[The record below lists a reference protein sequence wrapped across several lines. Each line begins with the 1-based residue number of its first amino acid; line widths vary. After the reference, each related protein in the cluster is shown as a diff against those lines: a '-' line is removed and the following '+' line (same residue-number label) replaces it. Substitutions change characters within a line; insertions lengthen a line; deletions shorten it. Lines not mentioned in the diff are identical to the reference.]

1 MDKHLEDELEEI
13 VIHAGDIIIDHI
25 TGYVG
30 IILNRTRRIDIVED
44 DIYFWEIKWTS
55 NFTNKRE
62 RGGAKE
68 FLNISGFLEE
78 ATLKLS
84 ILIGAVELHS
94 THGDNSEK

>member
-1 MDKHLEDELEEI
+1 MDKHFEDELEEI

-30 IILNRTRRIDIVED
+30 IILNRTRRIDIIDD

-55 NFTNKRE
+55 NFANKKG
-62 RGGAKE
+62 RGSSKE
-68 FLNISGFLEE
+68 FLSISGFLEE

-94 THGDNSEK
+94 TNDENNEK